1 MDPLADRELASGKAK
16 PIKAPE
22 KLIAAAVLDMESL
35 DMEEKKDEKLS

>member
-22 KLIAAAVLDMESL
+22 KLIAAAVFFCHIKAISFIGVMNR
-35 DMEEKKDEKLS
+35 